1 MDSEQERPNIR
12 PKKKKKKKGK
22 AAKRSLPQSVR
33 LEQAKKWLETYSGE
47 NVLKDY
53 RKKFATDR
61 MQTLQELQLLGLT
74 FTEEQIAKEKRAVEA
89 RRQQEL
95 AKKRKRKSAGKETG
109 RPPPGADRAGR
120 PVFLYRRLH
129 LRWRTLRRDL
139 GRNGAEA
146 LGTPGGRLN
155 QSRKA
160 RNGTV
165 LGLSCSGPFFYAEI
179 VKEAVNGSK
188 TTICFRAGRADRP
201 RGDKKCGQLEAVFNH
216 RFPAL

>member
-95 AKKRKRKSAGKETG
+95 AKKRKRK
-109 RPPPGADRAGR
+109 
-120 PVFLYRRLH
+120 
-129 LRWRTLRRDL
+129 LRRQEKKQGGPHPVQIEQDDRFFFIA
-139 GRNGAEA
+139 GYTSGGAPYGVTWEEM
-146 LGTPGGRLN
+146 
-155 QSRKA
+155 
-160 RNGTV
+160 
-165 LGLSCSGPFFYAEI
+165 GLKPWEEI
-179 VKEAVNGSK
+179 E
-188 TTICFRAGRADRP
+188 
-201 RGDKKCGQLEAVFNH
+201 
-216 RFPAL
+216 

>member
-33 LEQAKKWLETYSGE
+33 LERAKKWLETYSGE
-47 NVLKDY
+47 NILKDY

-95 AKKRKRKSAGKETG
+95 AKKRKRK
-109 RPPPGADRAGR
+109 
-120 PVFLYRRLH
+120 
-129 LRWRTLRRDL
+129 LRRQEKKQGGPHPVQMEQDDRFFFIA
-139 GRNGAEA
+139 GYTSGGAPYGVTWAEM
-146 LGTPGGRLN
+146 
-155 QSRKA
+155 
-160 RNGTV
+160 
-165 LGLSCSGPFFYAEI
+165 GLAPWQAPDDM
-179 VKEAVNGSK
+179 V
-188 TTICFRAGRADRP
+188 
-201 RGDKKCGQLEAVFNH
+201 
-216 RFPAL
+216 